1 MSTAYQ
7 SLEKARESFMGLKKT
22 PPALEPRELRTSL
35 LEDPFNGHILE
46 QVTDILMLL
55 LRKDSSR
62 GLSLKDVLD
71 SLERNVLVTAL
82 SDCNGHQ
89 ISAAKFLH
97 LKPTTLCAKL
107 KRHRV
112 KTEYKGTARVISVGP
127 RDYDTGTFVLTVPG
141 GRRSTDDRED
151 L

>member
-1 MSTAYQ
+1 MSTDYQ

-89 ISAAKFLH
+89 ISAAKFLRE
-97 LKPTTLCAKL
+97 A
-107 KRHRV
+107 
-112 KTEYKGTARVISVGP
+112 EEAS
-127 RDYDTGTFVLTVPG
+127 
-141 GRRSTDDRED
+141 RED
-151 L
+151 GVQGNGPGHQRRTPGL